1 MNYYFISFYALTI
14 LSACI
19 NSFIFFANSKF
30 MLSYLSM
37 LAANDRG
44 YGLGRFA
51 GVFVVAQRQSE
62 CGSKTA
68 GMHVSQPVNIG
79 ILWLFQIIFVKN

>member
-44 YGLGRFA
+44 YGLGRAA
-51 GVFVVAQRQSE
+51 GEFPVAIATKEKRAQRLP
-62 CGSKTA
+62 KA
-68 GMHVSQPVNIG
+68 H
-79 ILWLFQIIFVKN
+79 